1 MYEGLDFEPVHVRVL
16 PQPFYLRIG
25 FVYVSGTAFSKGI

>member
-1 MYEGLDFEPVHVRVL
+1 MYEGLGFEPAHARVL
-16 PQPFYLRIG
+16 PQPFYLIIG